1 MPQMAPTTSRLLQM
15 RVRGHN
21 QTRRLG
27 CGLHGGW
34 RAVPLLVGICG
45 IPMQFVHAQATTQ
58 ESLAQQIQQL
68 TAAMARTQAQ
78 LEQSQRQLDEMRK
91 QLSELERQMAQS
103 GASVNAQSPS
113 GPSSVSPSSPQAK
126 PETNSAEIQDI
137 RERQAMQ
144 ESQIATQEQ
153 SKVESESKYPIKVT
167 GLLLLNGFV
176 NTDAVDLAAT
186 PTVALPG
193 AGSTGA
199 TVRQTILGIDARGPH
214 LFGASSYADL
224 RVDFD
229 GNPASNSSATTYS
242 GFYEANNTLLRLR
255 TAHAGLQWEHTEA
268 YFSLDHPIFSPDAPT
283 SLTAVAVPALAW
295 SGNLWTWNPQVGINQ
310 DFGLPDS
317 RDIRMQAALIDVGD
331 APVSLPPTSGSTVLP
346 PTSSEQSRWPGVE
359 AHIALRGPAVN
370 NNEDSN
376 LLGVGGYFAPH
387 YSTALGHGFDS
398 WAGTLDAR
406 LLLPAR
412 LEFSGSFY
420 RGQALGGLGGGTYK
434 DFVYRTD
441 PDTGGYY
448 FRPLDDVGGWA
459 QLKERASERLEFN
472 AAFGIDN
479 AFTNELRSYAVPG
492 GTMYQNLTRNIT
504 YTGNVIYSPSA
515 YLQFSL
521 EYRHLGSSPVV
532 GPPASGNII
541 GLGAGYKF

>member
-1 MPQMAPTTSRLLQM
+1 M
-15 RVRGHN
+15 
-21 QTRRLG
+21 
-27 CGLHGGW
+27 
-34 RAVPLLVGICG
+34 PLLVGILG
-45 IPMQFVHAQATTQ
+45 ISTQVVYAQATTQ
-58 ESLAQQIQQL
+58 ESLTKRVQQL

-78 LEQSQRQLDEMRK
+78 LQQSQRQLDEMRK
-91 QLSELERQMAQS
+91 ELGELERQMARS
-103 GASVNAQSPS
+103 GASTNTQSASGSSSTSSSPS
-113 GPSSVSPSSPQAK
+113 QAK
-126 PETNSAEIQDI
+126 PESTSAAIQDI

-144 ESQIATQEQ
+144 ESQIATQAQ
-153 SKVESESKYPIKVT
+153 SKVESESRYPIKVT

-176 NTDAVDLAAT
+176 NSSAVDMAAT
-186 PTVALPG
+186 PTIALPG

-214 LFGASSYADL
+214 LFGARSYADL

-229 GNPASNSSATTYS
+229 GKPASSSSTTTYS
-242 GFYEANNTLLRLR
+242 GYYNASTTLLRLR
-255 TAHAGLQWEHTEA
+255 TAHAGLQWKHTEA
-268 YFSLDHPIFSPDAPT
+268 YFSLDHPIFSPDTPT
-283 SLTAVAVPALAW
+283 SLTAVAVPAFAW

-310 DFGLPDS
+310 DLGSPDS
-317 RDIRMQAALIDVGD
+317 LGFRIQAALIDVGD
-331 APVSLPPTSGSTVLP
+331 APLSPPIASGSTVPP

-359 AHIALRGPAVN
+359 ARIALRGPVVN
-370 NNEDSN
+370 TNEDRSH
-376 LLGVGGYFAPH
+376 LGVGGYFASH

-406 LLLPAR
+406 FLLPAR

-434 DFVYRTD
+434 DIVYRAD
-441 PDTGGYY
+441 PDSGGYY

-459 QLKERASERLEFN
+459 QLKERISERLELN

-479 AFTNELRSYAVPG
+479 SFASEMRRYAVPG
-492 GTMYQNLTRNIT
+492 GIIYQNLTRNIT

-515 YLQFSL
+515 YLLFSL
-521 EYRHLGSSPVV
+521 EYRHLGSSFVV
-532 GPPASGNII
+532 GPPASSNII